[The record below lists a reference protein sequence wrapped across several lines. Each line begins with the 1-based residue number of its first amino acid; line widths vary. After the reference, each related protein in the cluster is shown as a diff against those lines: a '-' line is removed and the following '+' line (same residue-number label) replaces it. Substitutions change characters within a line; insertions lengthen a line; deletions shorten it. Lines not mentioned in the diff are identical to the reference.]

1 MEAFRTDQ
9 EQQRRQKIETLRT
22 HGIEPYQSRFD
33 RTHSSAEA
41 IRYFE
46 QLEKAGVTDTR
57 SERVALAGRIVAIR
71 VMGKATFAH
80 IQDFSGRIQLL
91 AKVDKLGDEAY
102 RRFTDLDLGDII
114 GVHGTLFRTKRGEI
128 TCEIEG
134 FVLLAKALRPL
145 PEKYHG
151 LKDKELRYRQRYLD
165 LIANPEVMDVVMSRS
180 RMVEETRTFLKGR
193 GFVEVETPVLETLA
207 GGAAAR
213 PFRTHHNALD
223 MDLYLRIALEL
234 YLKRLIIGGFDRVYE
249 IGRIF
254 RNEGMDQWHSPEYT
268 MLELYQAYT
277 DVEGMM
283 ELTESLAIHLVE
295 RVKGTPTI
303 QYQGQE
309 INFSRPFK
317 RIEMVEAVSQVV
329 DEDLSKADVPTLE
342 GLIKKYNIEPK
353 PGLGWGGLVAELF
366 EELVQE
372 TLVQPT
378 FVLGHPVEVSP
389 LARRRTTDPRLTDR
403 FELFIAGAEIAHAS
417 SAVNDP
423 DDQRTRF
430 VDQARARAAGDDET
444 HPMDE
449 DFLTALEYGFP
460 PTGGMGMGVDRL
472 AAILTDQPSIR
483 AVILFPH
490 LRARHA
496 EPLLHPGAAGPGCG
510 GGAQTGRAGAG
521 R

>member
-1 MEAFRTDQ
+1 MEVERTEQ
-9 EQQRRQKIETLRT
+9 ELQRRQKLQTLRSQ
-22 HGIEPYQSRFD
+22 GIEPYQSRFD

-41 IRYFE
+41 IALFE
-46 QLEKAGVTDTR
+46 QAEKSGGAEVRT
-57 SERVALAGRIVAIR
+57 EPVALAGRLVAIR

-80 IQDFSGRIQLL
+80 IQDFAGRIQLL
-91 AKVDKLGDEAY
+91 AKVDKLGEDAY

-114 GVHGTLFRTKRGEI
+114 GVHGVLFRTKRGEI
-128 TCEIEG
+128 TCEIDA

-151 LKDKELRYRQRYLD
+151 LRDKELRYRQRYLD
-165 LIANPEVMDVVMSRS
+165 LIANPEVMEVFLARS
-180 RMVEETRTFLKGR
+180 RIVEETRTFMKAR
-193 GFVEVETPVLETLA
+193 GFVEVETPVLQPMA

-213 PFRTHHNALD
+213 PFITHHNALD

-283 ELTESLAIHLVE
+283 ELTESLVIHLVE

-303 QYQGQE
+303 HYQGDE
-309 INFSRPFK
+309 IHFTRPFQ
-317 RIEMVEAVSQVV
+317 RIEMVEAVSQKV
-329 DEDLSKADVPTLE
+329 DEDLLRADVPQLQA
-342 GLIKKYNIEPK
+342 LIKKHNVEPK
-353 PGLGWGGLVAELF
+353 PGLGWGGLIAELF
-366 EELVQE
+366 DELVQPG
-372 TLVQPT
+372 LVQPT

-389 LARRRTTDPRLTDR
+389 LARRRTSDPRLTDR
-403 FELFIAGAEIAHAS
+403 FELFIAREEIANAFS
-417 SAVNDP
+417 ELNDP
-423 DDQRTRF
+423 DDQRGRF
-430 VDQARARAAGDDET
+430 EDQARARAAGDQET

-449 DFLTALEYGFP
+449 DFLTALEHGFP
-460 PTGGMGMGVDRL
+460 PTGGMGLGIDRL
-472 AAILTDQPSIR
+472 VAILTDQPSIR
-483 AVILFPH
+483 DVILFPP

-496 EPLLHPGAAGPGCG
+496 EP
-510 GGAQTGRAGAG
+510 
-521 R
+521 

>member
-1 MEAFRTDQ
+1 METERTDQ
-9 EQQRRQKIETLRT
+9 EVQRRLKLQTLRSQ
-22 HGIEPYQSRFD
+22 GIEPYQSRFD
-33 RTHSSAEA
+33 RTHSAAEA
-41 IRYFE
+41 IALFE
-46 QLEKAGVTDTR
+46 QVEKSGGAEAR
-57 SERVALAGRIVAIR
+57 SDRVALAGRLVAIR

-80 IQDFSGRIQLL
+80 LQDFSGRIQLL
-91 AKVDKLGDEAY
+91 AKVDKLGPEPY
-102 RRFTDLDLGDII
+102 RRFTDLDLGDVV

-128 TCEIEG
+128 TCEIAD
-134 FVLLAKALRPL
+134 FVLLAKSLRPL

-165 LIANPEVMDVVMSRS
+165 LIANPDVMAVFLARS
-180 RMVEETRTFLKGR
+180 RLVEETRTFLRGR
-193 GFVEVETPVLETLA
+193 GFNEVETPVLQAMA

-234 YLKRLIIGGFDRVYE
+234 HLKRLIIGGFDRVYE

-277 DVEGMM
+277 DVEGML
-283 ELTESLAIHLVE
+283 ELTESLVIHLVE

-309 INFSRPFK
+309 IHFTRAFA

-329 DEDLSKADVPTLE
+329 DEDLLKADVPMLE
-342 GLIKKYNIEPK
+342 GLIKKHDIEPK
-353 PGLGWGGLVAELF
+353 PGLGWGGLIAELF
-366 EELVQE
+366 EELVQD

-389 LARRRTTDPRLTDR
+389 LARRRSSDPRLTDR
-403 FELFIAGAEIAHAS
+403 FELFIAGEEIANAFS
-417 SAVNDP
+417 ELNDP
-423 DDQRTRF
+423 DDQRARF
-430 VDQARARAAGDDET
+430 EDQARARAAGDDET

-460 PTGGMGMGVDRL
+460 PTGGMGMGIDRL

-483 AVILFPH
+483 DVILFPH

-496 EPLLHPGAAGPGCG
+496 EP
-510 GGAQTGRAGAG
+510 
-521 R
+521 

>member
-1 MEAFRTDQ
+1 MEAERTEQ
-9 EQQRRQKIETLRT
+9 ELQRRQKLQSLRSR
-22 HGIEPYQSRFD
+22 GIEPYQSRFD
-33 RTHSSAEA
+33 RTHTSAEA
-41 IRYFE
+41 LALFE
-46 QLEKAGVTDTR
+46 QVEKSAGVEAR
-57 SERVALAGRIVAIR
+57 SERVALAGRLVAIR

-80 IQDFSGRIQLL
+80 LQDHAGRIQLL
-91 AKVDKLGDEAY
+91 AKVDQLGDDAY
-102 RRFTDLDLGDII
+102 KRFTDLDLGDII
-114 GVHGTLFRTKRGEI
+114 GAQGTLFRTKRGEI
-128 TCEIEG
+128 TCEIDD

-165 LIANPEVMDVVMSRS
+165 LIANPQVMDVFLARS
-180 RMVEETRTFLKGR
+180 RLVDETRTFLRGR
-193 GFVEVETPVLETLA
+193 GFVEVETPVLQAMA
-207 GGAAAR
+207 GGATAR

-234 YLKRLIIGGFDRVYE
+234 YLKRLIVGGYDRVYE

-283 ELTESLAIHLVE
+283 ELTESLVIHLVE

-309 INFSRPFK
+309 IVFSRPFK
-317 RIEMVEAVSQVV
+317 RLEMLEAVSKLVGQDVSTA
-329 DEDLSKADVPTLE
+329 DEPALQAR
-342 GLIKKYNIEPK
+342 IKKHDIEPK
-353 PGLGWGGLVAELF
+353 PGLGWGGLIAELF
-366 EELVQE
+366 EELVQD

-389 LARRRTTDPRLTDR
+389 LAKRRTSDPRLTDR
-403 FELFIAGAEIAHAS
+403 FELFIAGEEIANAFS
-417 SAVNDP
+417 ELNDP

-430 VDQARARAAGDDET
+430 EDQARARAAGDDET

-460 PTGGMGMGVDRL
+460 PTGGMGLGIDRL
-472 AAILTDQPSIR
+472 VAILTDQPSLR
-483 AVILFPH
+483 DVILFPS

-496 EPLLHPGAAGPGCG
+496 EP
-510 GGAQTGRAGAG
+510 
-521 R
+521 

>member
-1 MEAFRTDQ
+1 MEAERTDQ
-9 EQQRRQKIETLRT
+9 EVQRRLKLQTLRSQ
-22 HGIEPYQSRFD
+22 GIEPYQSRFD
-33 RTHSSAEA
+33 RTHSAAEA
-41 IRYFE
+41 IALFE
-46 QLEKAGVTDTR
+46 QVEKSGGAEAR
-57 SERVALAGRIVAIR
+57 SDRVALAGRLVAIR

-80 IQDFSGRIQLL
+80 LQDFSGRIQLL
-91 AKVDKLGDEAY
+91 AKVDKLGPEPY
-102 RRFTDLDLGDII
+102 RRFTDLDLGDVV
-114 GVHGTLFRTKRGEI
+114 GVDGTLFRTKRGEI
-128 TCEIEG
+128 TCEIAD
-134 FVLLAKALRPL
+134 FVLLAKSLRPL

-165 LIANPEVMDVVMSRS
+165 LIANPDVMAVFLARS
-180 RMVEETRTFLKGR
+180 RLVEEARTFLRGR
-193 GFVEVETPVLETLA
+193 GFTEVETPVLQAMA

-234 YLKRLIIGGFDRVYE
+234 HLKRLIIGGFDRVYE

-283 ELTESLAIHLVE
+283 ELTESLVIHLVE

-309 INFSRPFK
+309 IRFTRPF
-317 RIEMVEAVSQVV
+317 RRVEMVEAVSQIV
-329 DEDLSKADVPTLE
+329 DEDLLKADVPTLE
-342 GLIKKYNIEPK
+342 GLVKKHGIEPK
-353 PGLGWGGLVAELF
+353 PGLGWGGLIAELF
-366 EELVQE
+366 EELVQD

-389 LARRRTTDPRLTDR
+389 LARRRSNDPRLTDR
-403 FELFIAGAEIAHAS
+403 FELFIAGEEIANAFS
-417 SAVNDP
+417 ELNDP
-423 DDQRTRF
+423 DDQRARF
-430 VDQARARAAGDDET
+430 EDQARARAAGDDET

-460 PTGGMGMGVDRL
+460 PTGGMGMGIDRL

-483 AVILFPH
+483 DVILFPH

-496 EPLLHPGAAGPGCG
+496 EP
-510 GGAQTGRAGAG
+510 
-521 R
+521 

>member
-1 MEAFRTDQ
+1 MEAERTEQ
-9 EQQRRQKIETLRT
+9 ELQRRQKLQTLRSQ
-22 HGIEPYQSRFD
+22 GIEPYQSRFD

-41 IRYFE
+41 LALFE
-46 QLEKAGVTDTR
+46 QVEKSGGAEAHSD
-57 SERVALAGRIVAIR
+57 RVALAGRMVAIR

-80 IQDFSGRIQLL
+80 IQDFAGRIQLL
-91 AKVDKLGDEAY
+91 AKVDKLGEEAY
-102 RRFTDLDLGDII
+102 KRFTDLDLGDII

-128 TCEIEG
+128 TCEIED

-165 LIANPEVMDVVMSRS
+165 LIANPEVMDVFLARS

-193 GFVEVETPVLETLA
+193 GFVEVETPVLQALA

-213 PFRTHHNALD
+213 PFRTHHNALE
-223 MDLYLRIALEL
+223 MDLYLRIA
-234 YLKRLIIGGFDRVYE
+234 
-249 IGRIF
+249 
-254 RNEGMDQWHSPEYT
+254 
-268 MLELYQAYT
+268 LELYQAYT

-309 INFSRPFK
+309 ISFSRPFK
-317 RIEMVEAVSQVV
+317 GIEMVEAVSQVV
-329 DEDLSKADVPTLE
+329 DEDLLKADVPMLD

-366 EELVQE
+366 EELVQD

-389 LARRRTTDPRLTDR
+389 LARRRTSDPRLTDR
-403 FELFIAGAEIAHAS
+403 FELFIAGEEIANAFS
-417 SAVNDP
+417 ELNDP
-423 DDQRTRF
+423 DDQRARF
-430 VDQARARAAGDDET
+430 EDQARARAAGDEET

-460 PTGGMGMGVDRL
+460 PTGGMGLGIDRL
-472 AAILTDQPSIR
+472 AAIITDQPSIR
-483 AVILFPH
+483 DVILFPH

-496 EPLLHPGAAGPGCG
+496 EP
-510 GGAQTGRAGAG
+510 
-521 R
+521 

>member
-1 MEAFRTDQ
+1 MEAERTDQ
-9 EQQRRQKIETLRT
+9 EVQRRQKLQTLRSQ
-22 HGIEPYQSRFD
+22 GIEPYQSRFD

-41 IRYFE
+41 IGLFE
-46 QLEKAGVTDTR
+46 QAEKSGGAETR
-57 SERVALAGRIVAIR
+57 TERVALAGRLVALR

-80 IQDFSGRIQLL
+80 LQDFSGRIQLL
-91 AKVDKLGDEAY
+91 AKVDKLGAEPY
-102 RRFTDLDLGDII
+102 RRFTDLDLGDVI

-128 TCEIEG
+128 TCEIDD
-134 FVLLAKALRPL
+134 FLLLAKSLRPL

-165 LIANPEVMDVVMSRS
+165 LIANPDVMAVFLARS
-180 RMVEETRTFLKGR
+180 RLVEEARTFLRGR
-193 GFVEVETPVLETLA
+193 GFTEVETPVLQAMA

-234 YLKRLIIGGFDRVYE
+234 HLKRLIIGGFDRVYE

-277 DVEGMM
+277 DVEGML
-283 ELTESLAIHLVE
+283 ELTESLVIHLVE

-309 INFSRPFK
+309 IHFTRAFA
-317 RIEMVEAVSQVV
+317 RIEMVGAVSQVV
-329 DEDLSKADVPTLE
+329 DEDLLKADVPMLE
-342 GLIKKYNIEPK
+342 GLIKKHGIEPK
-353 PGLGWGGLVAELF
+353 PGLGWGGLIAELF
-366 EELVQE
+366 EELVQD

-389 LARRRTTDPRLTDR
+389 LARRRSSDPRLTDR
-403 FELFIAGAEIAHAS
+403 FELFIAGEEIANAFS
-417 SAVNDP
+417 ELNDP
-423 DDQRTRF
+423 DDQRARF
-430 VDQARARAAGDDET
+430 EDQARARAAGDDET

-460 PTGGMGMGVDRL
+460 PTGGMGMGIDRL

-483 AVILFPH
+483 DVILFPH

-496 EPLLHPGAAGPGCG
+496 EP
-510 GGAQTGRAGAG
+510 
-521 R
+521 

>member
-1 MEAFRTDQ
+1 MEAERTDQ
-9 EQQRRQKIETLRT
+9 EVQRRQKLQTLRSQ
-22 HGIEPYQSRFD
+22 GIEPYQSRFD

-41 IRYFE
+41 IALFE
-46 QLEKAGVTDTR
+46 QAERSGGAETR
-57 SERVALAGRIVAIR
+57 TERVALAGRLVAIR

-80 IQDFSGRIQLL
+80 LQDFSGRIQLL
-91 AKVDKLGDEAY
+91 AKVDKLGEQPY
-102 RRFTDLDLGDII
+102 RRFTDLDLGDVI
-114 GVHGTLFRTKRGEI
+114 GIHGTLFRTKRGEI
-128 TCEIEG
+128 TCEIDD
-134 FVLLAKALRPL
+134 FLLLAKSLRPL

-165 LIANPEVMDVVMSRS
+165 LIANPDVMAVFLARS
-180 RMVEETRTFLKGR
+180 RLVEEARTFLRGR
-193 GFVEVETPVLETLA
+193 GFTEVETPVLQAMA

-234 YLKRLIIGGFDRVYE
+234 HLKRLIIGGFDRVYE

-277 DVEGMM
+277 DVEGML
-283 ELTESLAIHLVE
+283 ELTESLVIHLVE

-309 INFSRPFK
+309 IHFTRPFA

-329 DEDLSKADVPTLE
+329 DEDLLKAEVPMLE
-342 GLIKKYNIEPK
+342 GLIKKHGIEPK
-353 PGLGWGGLVAELF
+353 PGLGWGGLIAELF
-366 EELVQE
+366 EELVQDK
-372 TLVQPT
+372 LAQPT

-389 LARRRTTDPRLTDR
+389 LARRRSSDPRLTDR
-403 FELFIAGAEIAHAS
+403 FELFIAGEEIANAFS
-417 SAVNDP
+417 ELNDP
-423 DDQRTRF
+423 DDQRARF
-430 VDQARARAAGDDET
+430 EDQARARAAGDDET

-460 PTGGMGMGVDRL
+460 PTGGMGMGIDRL

-483 AVILFPH
+483 DVILFPH

-496 EPLLHPGAAGPGCG
+496 EP
-510 GGAQTGRAGAG
+510 
-521 R
+521 

>member
-1 MEAFRTDQ
+1 MEGERTEQ
-9 EQQRRQKIETLRT
+9 ELQRRQKLTELRSQ
-22 HGIEPYQSRFD
+22 GIEPYQSRFD

-41 IRYFE
+41 LAFVE
-46 QLEKAGVTDTR
+46 QAEKSGGAEARTG
-57 SERVALAGRIVAIR
+57 RVALAGRLVAIR

-80 IQDFSGRIQLL
+80 VQDFAGRIQLL
-91 AKVDKLGDEAY
+91 AKVDRLGEQPY
-102 RRFTDLDLGDII
+102 RRFTGLGRGHII
-114 GVHGTLFRTKRGEI
+114 GVRGVLFRTKRGEI
-128 TCEIEG
+128 TCEIDD
-134 FVLLAKALRPL
+134 FVLLAKSLRPL

-165 LIANPEVMDVVMSRS
+165 LIANPEVMEVLLTRS
-180 RMVEETRTFLKGR
+180 RIVEETRTFLKAR
-193 GFVEVETPVLETLA
+193 GFIEVETPVLQSMA

-213 PFRTHHNALD
+213 PFTTHHNALD

-295 RVKGTPTI
+295 RVKGTPTSN
-303 QYQGQE
+303 YQGQE
-309 INFSRPFK
+309 ITFSRPFQ
-317 RIEMVEAVSQVV
+317 RIEMVEAVSQKV
-329 DEDLSKADVPTLE
+329 DEDVLKADVPALQA
-342 GLIKKYNIEPK
+342 LIKKHNIEPK

-366 EELVQE
+366 EELVQDA
-372 TLVQPT
+372 LLQPT

-389 LARRRTTDPRLTDR
+389 LARRRTSDTRLTDR
-403 FELFIAGAEIAHAS
+403 FELFIAGEEIANAFS
-417 SAVNDP
+417 ELNDP
-423 DDQRTRF
+423 DDQRSRF

-449 DFLTALEYGFP
+449 DFPTALEYGFP
-460 PTGGMGMGVDRL
+460 PTGGMGLGIDRL
-472 AAILTDQPSIR
+472 AAIITDQPSVR
-483 AVILFPH
+483 DVILFPS

-496 EPLLHPGAAGPGCG
+496 EP
-510 GGAQTGRAGAG
+510 
-521 R
+521 

>member
-1 MEAFRTDQ
+1 MEAERTDQ
-9 EQQRRQKIETLRT
+9 EVQRRLKLQTLRSQ
-22 HGIEPYQSRFD
+22 GIEPYQSRFD
-33 RTHSSAEA
+33 RTHSAAEA
-41 IRYFE
+41 IALFE
-46 QLEKAGVTDTR
+46 QVEKSGGAEAR
-57 SERVALAGRIVAIR
+57 SDRVALAGRLVAIR

-80 IQDFSGRIQLL
+80 LQDFSGRIQLL
-91 AKVDKLGDEAY
+91 AKVDKLGPEPY
-102 RRFTDLDLGDII
+102 RRFTDLDLGDVV

-128 TCEIEG
+128 TCEIAD
-134 FVLLAKALRPL
+134 FVLLAKSLRPL

-165 LIANPEVMDVVMSRS
+165 LIANPDVMAVFLARS
-180 RMVEETRTFLKGR
+180 RLVEETRTFLRGR
-193 GFVEVETPVLETLA
+193 GFNEVETPVLQAMA

-234 YLKRLIIGGFDRVYE
+234 HLKRLIIGGFDRVYE

-277 DVEGMM
+277 DVEGML
-283 ELTESLAIHLVE
+283 ELTESLVIHLVE

-309 INFSRPFK
+309 IHFTRAFA
-317 RIEMVEAVSQVV
+317 RIEMVGAVSQVV
-329 DEDLSKADVPTLE
+329 DEDLLKADVPMLE
-342 GLIKKYNIEPK
+342 GLIKKHDIEPK
-353 PGLGWGGLVAELF
+353 PGLGWGGLIAELF
-366 EELVQE
+366 EELVQD

-389 LARRRTTDPRLTDR
+389 LARRRSSDPRLTDR
-403 FELFIAGAEIAHAS
+403 FELFIAGEEIANAFS
-417 SAVNDP
+417 ELNDP
-423 DDQRTRF
+423 DDQRARF
-430 VDQARARAAGDDET
+430 EDQARARAAGDDET

-460 PTGGMGMGVDRL
+460 PTGGMGMGIDRL

-483 AVILFPH
+483 DVILFPH

-496 EPLLHPGAAGPGCG
+496 EP
-510 GGAQTGRAGAG
+510 
-521 R
+521 